1 MTGRTEQQPRPAD
14 TAAGAAARSQAG
26 RSARSRGLA
35 FQRTLA
41 LELRAPDL
49 WPAASVESEHRKHDI
64 FGIGDLGLE
73 ATVEPWSEIDRKVKQ
88 ARADAK
94 SRGVSRWAVIK
105 KRRGS
110 ASPLD
115 GYAVTEARI
124 FVRMARL
131 IEQLEAAA
139 ADAQQAYDRGYDHGR
154 AARDRA
160 AGKDEG

>member
-1 MTGRTEQQPRPAD
+1 MPAASSAQPRSAD
-14 TAAGAAARSQAG
+14 TAGGAAARSAAG

-35 FQRTLA
+35 FQKLLA
-41 LELRAPDL
+41 LELRTPAL

-88 ARADAK
+88 ARSDAAG
-94 SRGVSRWAVIK
+94 RGIDRWAVIK
-105 KRRGS
+105 KRRGTG
-110 ASPLD
+110 SPLA
-115 GYAVTEARI
+115 GYAVTEARV
-124 FVRMARL
+124 FVEMARRL
-131 IEQLEAAA
+131 EQLEAAA

-160 AGKDEG
+160 AGEVA